1 MWILASRCRTISSQG
16 GIHNVWLRGFDART
30 VAEVFELPGNIIQVM
45 MLAMGYPSEKAK
57 PNAWHFKRMPMEEF
71 VTEL

>member
-1 MWILASRCRTISSQG
+1 MYEAEEL

-30 VAEVFELPGNIIQVM
+30 VAEVFELPESTIPVM
-45 MLAMGYPSEKAK
+45 MFAMGYPSEKAK